1 MSRAFV
7 KEEAGERWTPPA
19 QAREYRIVIDGEVVR
34 LDRGQD
40 GFDEHRHVVVDD
52 EDLDGAALARGHS
65 DERLSAAADPRVIE
79 MSAHPVGGRLTCRP
93 VGPRPEVVVH
103 RVRNE

>member
-34 LDRGQD
+34 ETDDLLDALSWMGKRPAT
-40 GFDEHRHVVVDD
+40 GFELRSREGH
-52 EDLDGAALARGHS
+52 LLAV
-65 DERLSAAADPRVIE
+65 A
-79 MSAHPVGGRLTCRP
+79 
-93 VGPRPEVVVH
+93 
-103 RVRNE
+103 